1 VNTLERDL
9 LHLVVKLMERN
20 MADFTELKAS
30 VVELEAKV
38 DAYVNRPVPEPIN
51 DQPQVD
57 EINAQIRA
65 LLGRIPS

>member
-1 VNTLERDL
+1 MNKLERDL

-20 MADFTELKAS
+20 MTDFTELKAS
-30 VVELEAKV
+30 VAELEAKV

-57 EINAQIRA
+57 ELNAQIRA